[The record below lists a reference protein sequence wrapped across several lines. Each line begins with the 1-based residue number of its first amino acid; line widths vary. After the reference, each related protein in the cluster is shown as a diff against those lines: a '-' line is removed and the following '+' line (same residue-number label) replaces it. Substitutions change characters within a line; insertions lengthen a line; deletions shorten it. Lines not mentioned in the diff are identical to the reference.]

1 MAQLSKGDT
10 FADGQQVTGARL
22 NQLVDSSVLLAGAI
36 TEQGA
41 LSGTVEGADTVLIY
55 DNSVTNLRKVTVT
68 NLLKTIITDSVTGP
82 TTAALAVAG
91 GTGQEVLLTGDVVRT
106 TSNFVASANC
116 YLGGAA
122 QVTEITG
129 TTNTITG
136 ATSVVGALSVS
147 SNVTA
152 STAPTTANHLTNKT
166 YVDGVNSLVTNGYSK
181 LPSGLILQWGVTS
194 ASTSAARNITF
205 PIAFTTACLNLQ
217 GTATN
222 PTAGNNSSY
231 DYFAQVVSFTASSA
245 VFEMQIAGGASIP
258 SSSIYWFAI
267 GY

>member
-1 MAQLSKGDT
+1 
-10 FADGQQVTGARL
+10 
-22 NQLVDSSVLLAGAI
+22 
-36 TEQGA
+36 
-41 LSGTVEGADTVLIY
+41 
-55 DNSVTNLRKVTVT
+55 
-68 NLLKTIITDSVTGP
+68 
-82 TTAALAVAG
+82 
-91 GTGQEVLLTGDVVRT
+91 
-106 TSNFVASANC
+106 
-116 YLGGAA
+116 
-122 QVTEITG
+122 
-129 TTNTITG
+129 
-136 ATSVVGALSVS
+136 VGALSVS

-222 PTAGNNSSY
+222 PTAGNSSSY
-231 DYFAQVVSFTASSA
+231 DYFAQVVSFTANDA
-245 VFEMQIAGGASIP
+245 VFQIQIAGGASIP